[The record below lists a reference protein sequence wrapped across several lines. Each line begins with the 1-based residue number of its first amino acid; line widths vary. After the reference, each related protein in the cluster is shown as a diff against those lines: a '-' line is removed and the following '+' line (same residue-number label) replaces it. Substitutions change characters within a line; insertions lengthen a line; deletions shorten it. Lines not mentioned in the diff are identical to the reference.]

1 MTTDPPKAFVA
12 EGAHESPPIDEL
24 LRVLDAYDD
33 GQRRAPVSAQVKRL
47 AAAEQWILDYSAFR
61 ERVLRGAL
69 EEVAWQLEKR
79 GHHAWL
85 EDEDVEEEAADVV
98 EGSDRIGQARALRMR
113 MLPGRSSIPP
123 EAAPCLSFVPDVDHG
138 CIDVDLWLGD
148 PTRVPRRR
156 IERGLRLRE
165 LDEAAVIGLA
175 TRLVAPVLL
184 GGPAPG
190 LPRTSE
196 QKELPPGEGDDGP
209 EPRQWADS
217 GLGSPARRPP
227 ES

>member
-12 EGAHESPPIDEL
+12 EGAHEAPPIEEL
-24 LRVLDAYDD
+24 LRVLDAYDE
-33 GQRRAPVSAQVKRL
+33 GQRRAPVSANVKRL

-61 ERVLRGAL
+61 ERELRGAL

-85 EDEDVEEEAADVV
+85 EDEDVEEAADVV
-98 EGSDRIGQARALRMR
+98 EGGDQIGEARALRMR

-123 EAAPCLSFVPDVDHG
+123 EAAPCLSFVPDVDHA

-148 PTRVPRRR
+148 PARVPRRR
-156 IERGLRLRE
+156 IERGLRLSE
-165 LDEAAVIGLA
+165 LDEPTVIGLA

-184 GGPAPG
+184 GGVTPG
-190 LPRTSE
+190 LPRSQE
-196 QKELPPGEGDDGP
+196 QRELPPAAADEGA

-217 GLGSPARRPP
+217 GLVPPGRRGADA
-227 ES
+227 

>member
-12 EGAHESPPIDEL
+12 EGAHETPPIEEL

-85 EDEDVEEEAADVV
+85 EDEAVEEAADVV
-98 EGSDRIGQARALRMR
+98 EGLPQIGEARALRMR
-113 MLPGRSSIPP
+113 MLPGRSSTPP
-123 EAAPCLSFVPDVDHG
+123 DEAPCLSFVPDVDHG
-138 CIDVDLWLGD
+138 CIDVELWLGD
-148 PTRVPRRR
+148 PARVPRRR
-156 IERGLRLRE
+156 IERGLRLGE
-165 LDEAAVIGLA
+165 LDEATVIGLA

-184 GGPAPG
+184 GGVTPG
-190 LPRTSE
+190 LPPTQE
-196 QKELPPGEGDDGP
+196 QKELPPAESDGAP

-217 GLGSPARRPP
+217 GLVPP
-227 ES
+227 GHRGPEV